1 MEVLFGV
8 QRQSPGGGLGA
19 KPPAA
24 ERFFLFQRVIV
35 ALKRGGEATTSG
47 RIRGRRPRS
56 GPLPPFFKGEGLA
69 SCYFV
74 RVCHDI
80 SIGSLAPL

>member
-24 ERFFLFQRVIV
+24 ELFFSESDCGI
-35 ALKRGGEATTSG
+35 KTGWGGDHQWKNKGGGG
-47 RIRGRRPRS
+47 RAAVPS
-56 GPLPPFFKGEGLA
+56 LHFFKGGGAGLLLF
-69 SCYFV
+69 C
-74 RVCHDI
+74 
-80 SIGSLAPL
+80 